1 MAVKAH
7 PESEKLAD
15 QDSPAERGYASWKRG
30 KVETGLEQSKKR
42 DDMIPADKVW
52 RDLGLER

>member
-7 PESEKLAD
+7 SEPEKVAD
-15 QDSPAERGYASWKRG
+15 RDGVAERGYASWKRT
-30 KVETGLEQSKKR
+30 KVETGLAQSKKR
-42 DDMIPADKVW
+42 DDMIPAEKVW